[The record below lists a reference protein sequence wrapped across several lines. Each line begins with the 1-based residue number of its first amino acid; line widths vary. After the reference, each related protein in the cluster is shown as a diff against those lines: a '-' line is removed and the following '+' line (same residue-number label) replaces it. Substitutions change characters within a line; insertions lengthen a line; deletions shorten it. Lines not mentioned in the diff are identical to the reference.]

1 MESVRAESVSKSF
14 KDVVSGK
21 KEIVHVLQG
30 LSIEVSA
37 NEVFAIIGHTGS
49 GKTTLLR
56 ILSGLDKPDSGKVF
70 IGGIPRERIRVGTPD
85 VQMVFQDYALWPHM
99 TVYNNLNFPLKQ
111 RRLPDREI
119 LERVKDMANR
129 VGIPD
134 SLFKRLPDQLSE
146 GQKQMVAIGRSLMT
160 RPKLLLLDEALVHL
174 DPITKLKVRDEI
186 LDLQEEFQMTIL
198 MVTHQLTDAL
208 ALADRIGVLYG
219 GRIIQVATPDRLLNE
234 PENDYVRAY
243 IEASRLLPER
253 RRRRS

>member
-1 MESVRAESVSKSF
+1 
-14 KDVVSGK
+14 
-21 KEIVHVLQG
+21 
-30 LSIEVSA
+30 
-37 NEVFAIIGHTGS
+37 
-49 GKTTLLR
+49 
-56 ILSGLDKPDSGKVF
+56 
-70 IGGIPRERIRVGTPD
+70 
-85 VQMVFQDYALWPHM
+85 M